1 MKTAAASTSSILL
14 KTNCCGL
21 KVAFPNSPCYIDQET
36 TTMGSS
42 FAHWSV
48 AVSQD
53 VLEKRGEFPFPEYTV
68 NRNIKRMAF
77 YQQFSYDVS
86 STIAIIVLQEKLIL
100 FSVVKS
106 VANHK

>member
-1 MKTAAASTSSILL
+1 MKTAAASNLLVLITNENRSSKHVVYSTQNELL
-14 KTNCCGL
+14 WPQSG
-21 KVAFPNSPCYIDQET
+21 FPQFTMLHGDQK

-68 NRNIKRMAF
+68 NRNI
-77 YQQFSYDVS
+77 
-86 STIAIIVLQEKLIL
+86 
-100 FSVVKS
+100 
-106 VANHK
+106 